1 MTVGRITISDQVAR
15 DTVPRKSL
23 RDLLCNPFRR
33 RVGGDTERH
42 DASPIV
48 SENHQGVEEPKAD
61 RRDDEKIYADDAGCV
76 VLQKGL
82 PAL

>member
-1 MTVGRITISDQVAR
+1 MTVSRITISDQVAR
-15 DTVPRKSL
+15 DIVPRKSL

-33 RVGGDTERH
+33 RVGGDRERH

-48 SENHQGVEEPKAD
+48 SENHQSVEEPKAD
-61 RRDDEKIYADDAGCV
+61 RRDDKKIYAGDASCMG
-76 VLQKGL
+76 LQKGH